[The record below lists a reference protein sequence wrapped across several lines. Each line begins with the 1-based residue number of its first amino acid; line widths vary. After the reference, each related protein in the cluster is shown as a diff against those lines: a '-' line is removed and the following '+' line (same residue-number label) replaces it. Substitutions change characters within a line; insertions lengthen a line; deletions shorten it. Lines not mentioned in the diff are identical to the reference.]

1 MNGEI
6 RDRAKVMR
14 GLKNTDT
21 SVLTGYQ
28 IYHNYFRPHMA
39 LDGKTPEEKCGIEI
53 GGQNKWITVIRNASL
68 KSNT

>member
-39 LDGKTPEEKCGIEI
+39 LDAKTPAEKCGIEI
-53 GGQNKWITVIRNASL
+53 AGQNKWITAIRNASL